1 MIVECP
7 GCKSRYDVS
16 GRPAGTRA
24 RCRCGTEFRL
34 PDPSAAAGSLS
45 CPGCGAVVATG
56 ASRCAY
62 CSAELLVRA
71 CPRCFARIFHG
82 HTHCPH
88 CGVVVGVPAR
98 ANPDGS
104 TTARACPRCDGSPP
118 LIARVVGDV
127 LLDECSGCRGVW
139 LDAAAVDRV
148 VRERQASSLS
158 PLRQMTPPAPD
169 LQAGAS
175 STSPAEAT
183 PSAGTTAATVSS
195 PPAAATAP
203 PRGRLYIACPDCG
216 QLMNRVNFARHSGVI
231 LDVCR
236 GHGTWFDA
244 TELPRVVDFVMKG
257 GVEESQRREVDELRE
272 QARRAAADAEAAR
285 ARAAWSGTGGH
296 EPHIDLFGAALGIIG
311 RLLH

>member
-7 GCKSRYDVS
+7 GCRSRYDVS

-34 PDPSAAAGSLS
+34 PDPSSEAGSLS
-45 CPGCGAVVATG
+45 CPNCGAAVATG
-56 ASRCAY
+56 LSRCEH
-62 CSAELLVRA
+62 CRAELLVRA

-88 CGVVVGVPAR
+88 CGVVVGVPAH
-98 ANPDGS
+98 ANPDG
-104 TTARACPRCDGSPP
+104 TTAARTCPRCAGTPA
-118 LIARVVGDV
+118 LVARVVGDV
-127 LLDECSGCRGVW
+127 LLDECPGCHGVW

-148 VRERQASSLS
+148 VRDRQEHSLS

-169 LQAGAS
+169 LRPGV
-175 STSPAEAT
+175 PA
-183 PSAGTTAATVSS
+183 
-195 PPAAATAP
+195 PAAAAAP
-203 PRGRLYIACPDCG
+203 PGRLYIACPDCG
-216 QLMNRVNFARHSGVI
+216 QIMNRVNFARHSGVI

-285 ARAAWSGTGGH
+285 ARAAWSGTPGYEPQIDIFGG
-296 EPHIDLFGAALGIIG
+296 ALGLIG

>member
-7 GCKSRYDVS
+7 GCRSRYDVS

-34 PDPSAAAGSLS
+34 PDPSTAAGSLS
-45 CPGCGAVVATG
+45 CPSCGAVVGTG
-56 ASRCAY
+56 VSRCEH
-62 CSAELLVRA
+62 CNAELLVRA

-88 CGVVVGVPAR
+88 CGVVVGVPAH

-104 TTARACPRCDGSPP
+104 TMARACPRCAGTPA
-118 LIARVVGDV
+118 LVARVIGDV
-127 LLDECSGCRGVW
+127 LLDECPTCRGVW

-148 VRERQASSLS
+148 VRDRQESSLS

-169 LQAGAS
+169 LQSGA
-175 STSPAEAT
+175 
-183 PSAGTTAATVSS
+183 
-195 PPAAATAP
+195 PPAATATAAP
-203 PRGRLYIACPDCG
+203 PGRLYIACPDCG
-216 QLMNRVNFARHSGVI
+216 QIMNRVNFARHSGVI

-285 ARAAWSGTGGH
+285 ARAAWSGAPGH
-296 EPHIDLFGAALGIIG
+296 EPHIDLFGGALGLIG

>member
-45 CPGCGAVVATG
+45 CPGCGAPVATG
-56 ASRCAY
+56 ASRCDH

-71 CPRCFARIFHG
+71 CPRCFARIFHR

-88 CGVVVGVPAR
+88 CGVVVGVPAH

-104 TTARACPRCDGSPP
+104 TTARACPRCAGSPP
-118 LIARVVGDV
+118 LLARLIGDV

-158 PLRQMTPPAPD
+158 PLRQMTPPEPE
-169 LQAGAS
+169 LQPGGP
-175 STSPAEAT
+175 STSAIEAV
-183 PSAGTTAATVSS
+183 AAAAL
-195 PPAAATAP
+195 PAAPTVP
-203 PRGRLYIACPDCG
+203 PGRLYIACPDCG

-257 GVEESQRREVDELRE
+257 GVEESQRREVEDLRE

-285 ARAAWSGTGGH
+285 ARAAWAGTAGH
-296 EPHIDLFGAALGIIG
+296 EPHIDLFGATLGIIG